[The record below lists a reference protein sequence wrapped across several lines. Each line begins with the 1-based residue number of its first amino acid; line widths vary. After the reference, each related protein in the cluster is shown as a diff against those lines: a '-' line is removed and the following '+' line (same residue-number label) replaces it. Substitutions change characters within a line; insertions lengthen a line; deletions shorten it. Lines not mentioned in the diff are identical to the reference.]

1 MENMIN
7 KIRPEYKYDEN
18 CQPPKEGVKDKDE
31 REYFPYRPN
40 PKLVKA
46 VNLAIQLNRP
56 LLIEGESGVGKTRLA
71 DALAYHFSR
80 QIPGQE
86 SQVNPETWWEYHCWT
101 VKSNSQAREGF
112 YRFDAVA
119 RLRDAQLVGA
129 IDAVSRHVQLGGAK
143 PEELDDLKKE
153 LNEVTKRIRDNT
165 RYVEFGKLGKA
176 LEAGKTLYPLILIDE
191 IDKADG
197 DFCNDLLVEIER
209 QYFEIPE
216 IGNKKYPEAGK
227 LQPKPIVIITSN
239 QERQLPEPFLRR
251 CLYYY
256 LEFPQTE
263 ELERIIYSRFG
274 EKNAEQRQ
282 YVADTIAHFYE
293 IRNLLKGKP
302 GSKPPGTSEL
312 LDYLEIHLAKD
323 SEDRDVERPD
333 LETLAEEPHLLG
345 IILKT
350 QADQELYR
358 KHEGFEYGDSQ

>member
-1 MENMIN
+1 MENTMIN
-7 KIRPEYKYDEN
+7 KKIPEYKRDEN
-18 CQPPKEGVKDKDE
+18 CQPPEKGVKDDDD
-31 REYFPYRPN
+31 REYYPYLPD

-56 LLIEGESGVGKTRLA
+56 LLIEGEPGCGKTRLA
-71 DALAYHFSR
+71 DSLAYQFSR
-80 QIPGQE
+80 QLLGQE
-86 SQVNPETWWEYHCWT
+86 HSEDPKTWWKYYIWN
-101 VKSNSQAREGF
+101 VKSNGQARDGL

-129 IDAVSRHVQLGGAK
+129 N
-143 PEELDDLKKE
+143 PEKLQEFMDIELE
-153 LNEVTKRIRDNT
+153 EVTKRIKDKT
-165 RYVEFGKLGKA
+165 RYVEFGKLGEA
-176 LEAGKTLYPLILIDE
+176 LRQEDTLHPIVLIDE
-191 IDKADG
+191 IDKSDG
-197 DFCNDLLVEIER
+197 DFCNDLLVELER

-216 IGNKKYPEAGK
+216 IGNKRYPEKGK
-227 LQPKPIVIITSN
+227 LQPQPIVIITSN

-256 LEFPQTE
+256 LEFPQPE
-263 ELERIIYSRFG
+263 ELQKIIYRRFG
-274 EKNAEQRQ
+274 EQTAEQRQ

-312 LDYLEIHLAKD
+312 LDYLKVHLAKGSQD
-323 SEDRDVERPD
+323 KDVELPN
-333 LETLAEEPHLLG
+333 LKTLVEEPHLLG

-358 KHEGFEYGDSQ
+358 KHKNLQGFEYGDLK